1 MLLRGSA
8 VSLRPLTPEDAPAL
22 LAITPTDT
30 FRYFLSWPDS
40 WSAQGFADWIASSLI
55 KPNQRPFAVIH
66 NATNT
71 LVGSTSYLDISDP
84 LRHLEIGCTWYTPN
98 VRGTAVNPEAK
109 LLLLDHAFGPL
120 NRVRVTLKCD
130 ARNTHSQAAIAKLGA
145 TREGTLRKH
154 RIQQNGFIRDTVYF
168 SITQDEWP
176 TIRPALAQRIQSV
189 AH

>member
-1 MLLRGSA
+1 MLLRGST

-55 KPNQRPFAVIH
+55 KPNQRPFAVIL
-66 NATNT
+66 NSSNT

-130 ARNTHSQAAIAKLGA
+130 ARNAHSQAAIAKLGA

-176 TIRPALAQRIQSV
+176 TIRPALAQRIQSLV
-189 AH
+189 R